1 MFSAASPS
9 SATRISV
16 ELILSLLAQGVT
28 QEELL
33 EDYPRLEA
41 DDIRACIAYAHAV
54 VAGDSL
60 ATPSTTATSTPPCT
74 PPPNTAA
81 TGYWKKPED
90 DNIISQL
97 RRVADL
103 PQGGEIEFVN
113 GDTINLSVDLA
124 RVVLSVFDRMKTH
137 AQIKFQGKIAVS
149 KAAFE
154 KEIRGVAKA
163 LRAGALQAKMT

>member
-1 MFSAASPS
+1 MFGGKPIIRDM
-9 SATRISV
+9 RISV

-33 EDYPRLEA
+33 EDYPRLEP
-41 DDIRACIAYAHAV
+41 DDIRACVAYAHAV
-54 VAGDSL
+54 VARDSL
-60 ATPSTTATSTPPCT
+60 AASSTTATSTPPCT
-74 PPPNTAA
+74 PSPNTAA
-81 TGYWKKPED
+81 TECWKTPED

-103 PQGGEIEFVN
+103 PRGGEIEFVN
-113 GDTINLSVDLA
+113 GDTINLSMDLA

-137 AQIKFQGKIAVS
+137 GKIKFQGKIEGG

-154 KEIRGVAKA
+154 KEIRNIAKA
-163 LRAGALQAKMT
+163 LRAGALQA